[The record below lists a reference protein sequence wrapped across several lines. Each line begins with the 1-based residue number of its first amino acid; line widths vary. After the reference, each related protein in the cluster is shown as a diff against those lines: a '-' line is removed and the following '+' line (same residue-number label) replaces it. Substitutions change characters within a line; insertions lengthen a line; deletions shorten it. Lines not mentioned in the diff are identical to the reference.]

1 MNSEN
6 MTTLTAS
13 LSEEAF
19 TILDLQALSQR
30 AKAAEEVNDN
40 ARRVS
45 LAASALLCF
54 AEQTGIG
61 DSTEPAETAV
71 TDLLTDIMH
80 VCAHCWPDDDSISF
94 DSALETARMHF
105 AAESDEHSDWDC
117 EK

>member
-6 MTTLTAS
+6 ITTLTAS

-19 TILDLQALSQR
+19 TIIDFQALSQR
-30 AKAAEEVNDN
+30 AEAAEEVNDN

-45 LAASALLCF
+45 LAASALLRF

-61 DSTEPAETAV
+61 ESTEPADTAV
-71 TDLLTDIMH
+71 TDLLTDTMH
-80 VCAHCWPDDDSISF
+80 LCAHCWPNDGAISF
-94 DSALETARMHF
+94 DSSLETARMHF
-105 AAESDEHSDWDC
+105 ADESDEHSDWDC